1 METTKDQSQH
11 ATAEGNGAVHGTTAR
26 PGAATE
32 AFADGVKPHP
42 HHEELHAHVDM
53 PTDLPKVRT
62 WGVALAGMV
71 VVAAMGGLFV
81 LGWVPRQHRLAD
93 LHEQTAGGA
102 GGVDDRPNVEVTR
115 PKRSA
120 SAVDLVLP
128 ADARANQET
137 AIFARA
143 NGYLKRFTV
152 DIGDQV
158 KAGQLLAEIDA
169 PDVDAELVQA
179 KASVGQA
186 KANVVKAQ
194 DDLELARTTFER
206 YKGFGKTGGV
216 SQQEIDEKRAAVA
229 QAQSALEAFK
239 ASVAAAEATVQR
251 LAALQGFEKVYAPFA
266 GTVTARNMDVGA
278 LVSAGQTM
286 PLFRI
291 ADTDVLRVYVN
302 VPQSYV
308 QSVQPGQ
315 KVALTVR
322 NYPGRE
328 FEGVVARTTGALDPA
343 TRTLRYEVDVPN
355 KDGVLLAGMYGEV
368 RIKAKQ
374 DEPPMVVP
382 TSAVVFDAG
391 GTKVW
396 VVEDGKV
403 YQKRV
408 DVGRDFGTE
417 IEVSNGLSGKEQ
429 VVTNPGERLADGVEV
444 EAKLPP
450 QQQASA
456 R

>member
-1 METTKDQSQH
+1 
-11 ATAEGNGAVHGTTAR
+11 
-26 PGAATE
+26 
-32 AFADGVKPHP
+32 
-42 HHEELHAHVDM
+42 
-53 PTDLPKVRT
+53 
-62 WGVALAGMV
+62 
-71 VVAAMGGLFV
+71 
-81 LGWVPRQHRLAD
+81 
-93 LHEQTAGGA
+93 
-102 GGVDDRPNVEVTR
+102 
-115 PKRSA
+115 
-120 SAVDLVLP
+120 
-128 ADARANQET
+128 
-137 AIFARA
+137 
-143 NGYLKRFTV
+143 V
-152 DIGDQV
+152 DIGDRV

-186 KANVVKAQ
+186 KANVVKAE

-206 YKGFGKTGGV
+206 YKGFGKGGGV
-216 SQQEIDEKRAAVA
+216 SQQEIDEKRAAYT

-266 GTVTARNMDVGA
+266 GVVTARNMDVGA
-278 LVSAGQTM
+278 LVSAGQTV

-308 QSVQPGQ
+308 QSVRPGQ
-315 KVALTVR
+315 KVGLAVR
-322 NYPGRE
+322 NYPGKE
-328 FEGVVARTTGALDPA
+328 FEGVVARTAGALDPA

-355 KDGVLLAGMYGEV
+355 KEGVLLAGMYGEV

-382 TSAVVFDAG
+382 TSAVVFDSG

-396 VVEDGKV
+396 VVEEGKV
-403 YQKRV
+403 HPKRV

-417 IEVSNGLSGKEQ
+417 IEVSSGLSGKEQ

-444 EAKLPP
+444 EAKSPP
-450 QQQASA
+450 QREASA